1 MRIDIDINDQY
12 PDTSVT
18 IHAPRLSQDIE
29 KMIAMMRMLDM
40 QISAERNG
48 ETYILDAN
56 QILYI
61 EAVERKT
68 FIYTETDM
76 YESELKLYEV
86 EEQLLERDFLRIS
99 KQSIVNLR
107 MIKSLKADINR
118 KIKLT
123 LKNGEQIMVSRMY
136 ADELRVEGIRTHL
149 EVGGKVGLVRL
160 TDVDGHV
167 ELDVPVDME
176 VWADDVRGRLDVN
189 QVGATSVLH
198 VAQGTAFTAKARGHL
213 GKRTLRFTRD
223 GQPADPPS
231 AEDAPLAIE
240 LAGARC
246 ELTVDSV
253 TGSGM

>member
-1 MRIDIDINDQY
+1 MKIDIDINDQY
-12 PDTSVT
+12 PETSVT
-18 IHAPRLSQDIE
+18 INAPRLGQDIE

-56 QILYI
+56 KILYI

-68 FIYTETDM
+68 FIYTETEM

-99 KQSIVNLR
+99 KQTIVNLR

-136 ADELRVEGIRTHL
+136 SDELRQKLG
-149 EVGGKVGLVRL
+149 VR
-160 TDVDGHV
+160 
-167 ELDVPVDME
+167 
-176 VWADDVRGRLDVN
+176 
-189 QVGATSVLH
+189 
-198 VAQGTAFTAKARGHL
+198 
-213 GKRTLRFTRD
+213 
-223 GQPADPPS
+223 
-231 AEDAPLAIE
+231 
-240 LAGARC
+240 
-246 ELTVDSV
+246 
-253 TGSGM
+253 